1 MKRKIIYALSV
12 LAIIGIIVFYYLYDP
27 NDSLFFPK
35 CPFKLL
41 TGWDCPSCGGQ
52 RAMHA
57 ALHGH
62 LAEAVM
68 LNPFFLLAIPVLV
81 FVIIVQII
89 VHGKSIELTSR
100 QYRLL
105 KIRNIVVKFYIVAYI
120 IWFILRNV
128 LKQ

>member
-1 MKRKIIYALSV
+1 MKRKILYALSV

>member
-120 IWFILRNV
+120 IWFILRNI

>member
-12 LAIIGIIVFYYLYDP
+12 LAIIGIVVFYYLYDP

-52 RAMHA
+52 RALHA
-57 ALHGH
+57 ALHGR

-68 LNPFFLLAIPVLV
+68 LNPFFLLAIPVLL
-81 FVIIVQII
+81 FVIVVQYIL
-89 VHGKSIELTSR
+89 KSRNGESMESQAR
-100 QYRLL
+100 QLRLL
-105 KIRNIVVKFYIVAYI
+105 KIRNIVLKGYIAAYLV
-120 IWFILRNV
+120 WFVLRNI
-128 LKQ
+128 

>member
-1 MKRKIIYALSV
+1 
-12 LAIIGIIVFYYLYDP
+12 
-27 NDSLFFPK
+27 
-35 CPFKLL
+35 
-41 TGWDCPSCGGQ
+41 
-52 RAMHA
+52 MHA

-68 LNPFFLLAIPVLV
+68 INPFFLLAIPVLV

-89 VHGKSIELTSR
+89 VHGKNIELTSR

-120 IWFILRNV
+120 IWFILRNI